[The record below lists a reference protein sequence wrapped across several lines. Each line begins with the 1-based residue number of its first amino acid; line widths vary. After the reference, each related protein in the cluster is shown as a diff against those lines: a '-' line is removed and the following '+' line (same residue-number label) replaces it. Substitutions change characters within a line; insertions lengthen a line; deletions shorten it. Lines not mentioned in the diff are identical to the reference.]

1 MFIQTLK
8 SLHKHFSTQTNPDCI
23 TNYLITSLNLTKNE
37 ALTLSAKIPHLKTP
51 EKPNSVITFLTQC
64 GLTKPQI
71 KTILTNSP
79 TLLTT
84 DINKTLKPKFHLFQ
98 ELGFKVSTLEK
109 LFKPSINISSTRLD
123 NNLRYL
129 RVLLGFDDAKV
140 FKVVSRSWWKLAS
153 DYEKK
158 ISENILVLRKYGLS
172 SHKIES
178 LLLRNPGCLLRHA
191 EWLDGVVKKVE
202 PLLGIRSDSPRFF
215 DGVEIVMSFS
225 EATLNK
231 KLGIFRSFGWTE
243 DEIVRMT
250 GSLPSCLRRS
260 EGTIKASLEWFKENP
275 GYGGAYLSTHPKLL
289 VYSLEKRVVPRYQVW
304 VTLWV
309 KGLLKNRWFSL
320 CSLVALSEEKFV
332 RDFVLPYCEVVPSL
346 HEDYTNSTCL
356 KINYYERAGRT
367 IVNRSLMIALQTL
380 WRLKLRVSKQRIFAK
395 DKAFWDIDCVIPMA
409 ISDMSE
415 EDEIIFKRRQLP
427 SKEAASSR
435 VRSWIVSDDDD
446 EFITLQQS
454 DSFLEE
460 EGVFEAEVVDN
471 GGEIE
476 MQNQMNI
483 FSSEDEEEF
492 DTDSE
497 VSDCL
502 LNKYRTKF
510 DDEVE
515 ETLKEHLPKLHHIK
529 ELRYGISCSRV
540 ISRLQAK
547 GFSCPSNLN
556 EEDEDVISRRRYL
569 PKKLFH
575 LCDGDCCQIYGGEI
589 EVQNQKTN
597 FSSQD
602 EEDFDNE
609 AAIVHVV
616 LTDSEFDDELEET
629 LKEHL
634 LKLHHVKELRYGISC
649 SWVISRL
656 QAKGFTCPSNLKYAD
671 SEYTD

>member
-1 MFIQTLK
+1 MG
-8 SLHKHFSTQTNPDCI
+8 SS
-23 TNYLITSLNLTKNE
+23 
-37 ALTLSAKIPHLKTP
+37 
-51 EKPNSVITFLTQC
+51 
-64 GLTKPQI
+64 
-71 KTILTNSP
+71 
-79 TLLTT
+79 
-84 DINKTLKPKFHLFQ
+84 
-98 ELGFKVSTLEK
+98 LEK
-109 LFKPSINISSTRLD
+109 LFKPSIHFSSTRL
-123 NNLRYL
+123 NKNVKYL
-129 RVLLGFDDAKV
+129 RVLLGFDDTKV
-140 FKVVSRSWWKLAS
+140 FKVVSRSLWKLGF

-178 LLLRNPGCLLRHA
+178 LLLKNPGCLLQRV

-202 PLLGIRSDSPRFF
+202 PLLGIRPDSPRFL
-215 DGVEIVMSFS
+215 DGVEIVKSFS

-367 IVNRSLMIALQTL
+367 IVNRSLMIASQTL

-446 EFITLQQS
+446 DEFITLQQS
-454 DSFLEE
+454 DSVLEE
-460 EGVFEAEVVDN
+460 EGVFEAEAEMVDY

-476 MQNQMNI
+476 MQNQMTI
-483 FSSEDEEEF
+483 SSEDEEEF
-492 DTDSE
+492 DNEDAIVHAVLTDSQ
-497 VSDCL
+497 VSDCP

-547 GFSCPSNLN
+547 GFSCPSNL
-556 EEDEDVISRRRYL
+556 
-569 PKKLFH
+569 
-575 LCDGDCCQIYGGEI
+575 
-589 EVQNQKTN
+589 
-597 FSSQD
+597 
-602 EEDFDNE
+602 
-609 AAIVHVV
+609 
-616 LTDSEFDDELEET
+616 
-629 LKEHL
+629 
-634 LKLHHVKELRYGISC
+634 
-649 SWVISRL
+649 
-656 QAKGFTCPSNLKYAD
+656 KYAD
-671 SEYTD
+671 FWSTCLLIAVPVQV